1 MALKGMKAWK
11 AWIVGITS
19 VVVVVPA
26 LINAANDVYV
36 TVAKLP
42 RNEAER
48 VNQALYMRYFNKQPV
63 IAVPLPIKHSLGTV
77 DATISVYEG
86 GDVLVEYGD
95 RQQWFPFPAPKKEI
109 GFLVSHAYAGD
120 VGANARGIGSYR
132 QTDRVDGRVLVRKR
146 DFANGIT
153 EEQRI
158 DTRTGEVLERSTKP
172 SQKASLDVVAPI
184 GVIDLESKAKAPGPK
199 QPEAARCVVANGGDC
214 TLVRPLVKGAECYC
228 AAANGVLA
236 GRAQ

>member
-1 MALKGMKAWK
+1 MPLKGAKAWK

-19 VVVVVPA
+19 VVVVVPS

-36 TVAKLP
+36 AVAKLP
-42 RNEAER
+42 RNDAER
-48 VNQALYMRYFNKQPV
+48 ANQELYMRYFNKQPV

-86 GDVLVEYGD
+86 GDVLVEYGA

-109 GFLVSHAYAGD
+109 GFVISSAHAGD
-120 VGANARGIGSYR
+120 AGNARGIGSYR
-132 QTDRVDGRVLVRKR
+132 QTDRVEGRVLVRKR
-146 DFANGIT
+146 DFANGIS

-172 SQKASLDVVAPI
+172 SQKPSFGEVAPI

-214 TLVRPLVKGAECYC
+214 TLVRPLARGAECYC

-236 GRAQ
+236 GKAQ